1 MKPLIPILFALTL
14 SGCFQT
20 RTGVTQTIKEDK
32 DGQRVI
38 QTEIVLPRLSHEGSS
53 VFLTPDGG
61 IESYISGAQDEAKI
75 QRAGGAAKGLR
86 MVYIIGALGIIIGGV
101 LIALKKTSTM
111 GGLAICASGAACI
124 AVGAFVPAIEAMAIP
139 IIGTVVVVGIAYLA
153 WAVLW
158 RKKIDSPKN
167 LLDMVG

>member
-1 MKPLIPILFALTL
+1 MKLLIPILFALAL

-20 RTGVTQTIKEDK
+20 RTGVTQTIKEAK
-32 DGQRVI
+32 DGQRTI

-75 QRAGGAAKGLR
+75 KKAGGAAKGLR
-86 MVYIIGALGIIIGGV
+86 MVYIIGAIGIIVGGV

-111 GGLAICASGAACI
+111 GGLTICASGAACI

-139 IIGTVVVVGIAYLA
+139 IIGTVVAVGIAYL
-153 WAVLW
+153 VYTLV
-158 RKKIDSPKN
+158 RRRGQLTPKKEI
-167 LLDMVG
+167 V